1 MFSFFNWFS
10 SNSLPDDIQATYDVF
25 ESYLKKSITDL
36 SLLNTLANQ
45 LRNNASI
52 ELFGS
57 FFNSI
62 NDLYNEIFKE
72 FRRTSSH
79 KEYFVCVNLSLMIY
93 KLSLMMEDTKEYYES
108 FFQKNNYIWNTL
120 CYIFTEMSRLIKS
133 TDLID
138 IYYHLLFDKKIID
151 TMKKFEFEDNLFYYQ
166 TRIKDLNLPI
176 NRIDLDEEEYKEIV
190 TQVDSLSFDNENFY
204 SDTSLEVQEKF
215 VYKALLIQSILR
227 ILSSDKANNLL
238 SENKNIMTTFIDK
251 VINKSQEFYL
261 NKLGKNYHCLFRREQ
276 IYDDL
281 LKYSLFIFGNDYYYT
296 HFFPFVKALL
306 AIDIKESTSLDISAE
321 FFKFFLS
328 IRNIPK
334 IIIIIMKILQK
345 QSVEHFEMESDNFY
359 VCFVYLFFNFL
370 CSPKINEIYNIG
382 ISSNVKIS
390 LVNKMIMN
398 VCYKQKF
405 SESEKEILFFN
416 DFIDTL
422 NFQLKKNIKET
433 IERIQWEDIDRTIE
447 EELQRYGL
455 KESNLFINAYD
466 CYLVKKLF
474 GNKEQYQFI

>member
-1 MFSFFNWFS
+1 MFTKEICEKVIFFEPGSEPVRSTDQCFDSYPCVFNTLSFELS
-10 SNSLPDDIQATYDVF
+10 A
-25 ESYLKKSITDL
+25 TDL
-36 SLLNTLANQ
+36 LVSLADVISGMEDSLY
-45 LRNNASI
+45 
-52 ELFGS
+52 S
-57 FFNSI
+57 FYITI
-62 NDLYNEIFKE
+62 NDYCRIENCITAVVWGTDEEI
-72 FRRTSSH
+72 
-79 KEYFVCVNLSLMIY
+79 
-93 KLSLMMEDTKEYYES
+93 
-108 FFQKNNYIWNTL
+108 
-120 CYIFTEMSRLIKS
+120 LI
-133 TDLID
+133 
-138 IYYHLLFDKKIID
+138 
-151 TMKKFEFEDNLFYYQ
+151 E
-166 TRIKDLNLPI
+166 
-176 NRIDLDEEEYKEIV
+176 LDEEEYKEIV
-190 TQVDSLSFDNENFY
+190 LQVDSLSFDKENFY
-204 SDTSLEVQEKF
+204 SDTSLEVREKF
-215 VYKALLIQSILR
+215 VYKAILIQSILR

-238 SENKNIMTTFIDK
+238 NKNIMTTFIDK

-281 LKYSLFIFGNDYYYT
+281 LKYSLFIFGNDYYYAD
-296 HFFPFVKALL
+296 FFPFVKALL
-306 AIDIKESTSLDISAE
+306 AIDISESTSLDITAE
-321 FFKFFLS
+321 FFKLFLS

-334 IIIIIMKILQK
+334 IIIILMKILQK

-422 NFQLKKNIKET
+422 NFQLKKNLKEA
-433 IERIQWEDIDRTIE
+433 IETIQWEDIDKSIE

-466 CYLVKKLF
+466 CYLVKKMF